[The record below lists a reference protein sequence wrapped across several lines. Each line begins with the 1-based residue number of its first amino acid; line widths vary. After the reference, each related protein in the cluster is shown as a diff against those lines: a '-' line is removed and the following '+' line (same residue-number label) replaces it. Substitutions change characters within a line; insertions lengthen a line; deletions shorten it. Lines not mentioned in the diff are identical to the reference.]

1 MNLLER
7 LDTFR
12 AAGVLADLDV
22 HFARFVGRLA
32 GSETPE
38 LVLAAAL
45 VSHRIG
51 GGQPCADL
59 AALAGRVVLP
69 GLDDDPDGGEPIVAP
84 LLAPWTAALRAT
96 NVVGAPGDDR
106 PLVLD
111 QAGRLYLHRYWC
123 YERSLALDLRARAEA
138 VVHDVDVE
146 RLRADLATLFPSRE
160 DVPDWQR
167 IAAATAVLR
176 RLCIISGGPGTG
188 KTTTV
193 IRILALL
200 LAQQPEIRIA
210 LAAPTGKAAA
220 RMQEAIRAAKDR
232 VALPT
237 AVLACIPDEASTIH
251 RLLGA
256 RPGSSRLRHDRSRP
270 LALDALVVDEAS
282 MVDLAL
288 MAKLVAALPADARLV
303 VLGDRDQLASVE
315 AGAVLGDLCGTTPGF
330 SDAFRQRL
338 EAVTGETIPPGQAS
352 ASSMQD
358 AVVLLTRSHRFT
370 PTSGIGRLAA
380 AVNRG
385 DGTGVVAILRD
396 PGADDVRWRSDGSLA
411 ELVGMAADG
420 YAAYLELVTAGARA
434 EEIFAAFRRFRVLCA
449 HRRGPWGVETL
460 NQRVDEELRR
470 RLAVEPE
477 LDWYAGRPVL
487 VTQNDYALGLFNGD
501 VGIALA
507 DPEMPERLR
516 VAFETARGGL
526 RRLAP
531 TRLPTHEAVWAMTA
545 HKSQGSEFDRILLAL
560 PADDSPLVTR
570 ELVYT
575 GITRARQAVDVW
587 GSDTVLLA
595 GVARRLVRSSGLRE
609 ALWGSDIRGEMDR
622 R

>member
-1 MNLLER
+1 M
-7 LDTFR
+7 
-12 AAGVLADLDV
+12 
-22 HFARFVGRLA
+22 
-32 GSETPE
+32 
-38 LVLAAAL
+38 
-45 VSHRIG
+45 
-51 GGQPCADL
+51 
-59 AALAGRVVLP
+59 
-69 GLDDDPDGGEPIVAP
+69 
-84 LLAPWTAALRAT
+84 
-96 NVVGAPGDDR
+96 
-106 PLVLD
+106 
-111 QAGRLYLHRYWC
+111 
-123 YERSLALDLRARAEA
+123 
-138 VVHDVDVE
+138 
-146 RLRADLATLFPSRE
+146 RADLTTLFPSHE

-176 RLCIISGGPGTG
+176 RLCVISGGPGTG

-232 VALPT
+232 VALPD
-237 AVLACIPDEASTIH
+237 AVRARIPDEASTIH

-288 MAKLVAALPADARLV
+288 MAKLVAALPTAARLV

-315 AGAVLGDLCGTTPGF
+315 AGAVLADLCGATPGF
-330 SDAFRQRL
+330 SDAFRQQL
-338 EAVTGETIPPGQAS
+338 EAITAETIPHGQAS
-352 ASSMQD
+352 VSSMRD

-385 DGTGVVAILRD
+385 DGAGVLAILRD
-396 PGADDVRWRSDGSLA
+396 PGSDDVRWRSDGSLA
-411 ELVGMAADG
+411 ELVGVAADG
-420 YAAYLELVTAGARA
+420 YAAYLELVAAGAAA
-434 EEIFAAFRRFRVLCA
+434 EDIFAAFRRFRVLCA

-460 NQRVDEELRR
+460 NGRVEEELRR
-470 RLAVEPE
+470 RLVVEPE

-516 VAFETARGGL
+516 VAFETARGGV

-531 TRLPTHEAVWAMTA
+531 TRLPMHEPVWAMTA
-545 HKSQGSEFDRILLAL
+545 HKSQGSEFDRVLLAL
-560 PADDSPLVTR
+560 SADDSPLVTR

-575 GITRARQAVDVW
+575 GITRARQAVAVW
-587 GSDTVLLA
+587 GSDAVLLA

-609 ALWGSDIRGEMDR
+609 ALWGSDAVVRGEMDR
-622 R
+622 T